1 MVSLIISFMVQPVSA
16 GTYDDEKNSAQNEIY
31 EAQKAIE
38 ELEGKKADVDA
49 YIEQIDASIDQMNA
63 NLASINT
70 QVTVKQQEIDT
81 SNELIAQKEAEI
93 VQQHED
99 MKKRI
104 KFMYENADT
113 QYVEMILGSENFS
126 DFLNKADFFSELTT
140 YDRNMVLKMEETK
153 IQLQEQKAQ
162 LEQEM
167 SDLQLLQADAL
178 AQKAEAE
185 TLMDEKEEQMAV
197 YESQIDLEQ
206 KEIEAQQAILAR
218 INQLEALE
226 GSGNYYI
233 PGSLFSWP
241 VPSVTKANITSHYG
255 TRYHPISHTYKMH
268 YGVDIGASY
277 GANIIAACTGTVTI
291 ASYGYNGGA
300 GNYVA
305 ISHGNGLSTVYYH
318 CSSLLVT
325 AGQTVVEGTPIALIG
340 STGSSTGNHLH
351 FGVISGGGYVNPQTY
366 LGY

>member
-1 MVSLIISFMVQPVSA
+1 MSFMAQPVTA
-16 GTYDDEKNSAQNEIY
+16 GEYDDEKNDAQNEIY
-31 EAQKAIE
+31 NAQQAIQD
-38 ELEGKKADVDA
+38 LQNKKADVDA
-49 YIEQIDASIDQMNA
+49 YITQIDASIDQMNA
-63 NLASINT
+63 NLASINS
-70 QVTVKQQEIDT
+70 QVTAKQQEIDT

-126 DFLNKADFFSELTT
+126 DFINKADFFSELTT

-153 IQLQEQKAQ
+153 AQ
-162 LEQEM
+162 LEVQKTQLEDEM
-167 SDLQLLQADAL
+167 ADLQLLQADAL
-178 AQKAEAE
+178 AQKNEAQ
-185 TLMDEKEEQMAV
+185 TLMAEKEKQMAV
-197 YESQIDLEQ
+197 YDSQIDLEQ
-206 KEIEAQQAILAR
+206 KEIEAQQAILR
-218 INQLEALE
+218 KIQELES
-226 GSGNYYI
+226 SGGTNYYL
-233 PGSLFSWP
+233 GGEFAWP
-241 VPSVTKANITSHYG
+241 VPSSGNITSHYG
-255 TRYHPISHTYKMH
+255 MRYHPISGQYKLH
-268 YGVDIGASY
+268 QGID
-277 GANIIAACTGTVTI
+277 IAAGYGSNIVAACSGTVTI

-325 AGQTVVEGTPIALIG
+325 AGQFVVEGTPVALIG

-351 FGVISGGGYVNPQTY
+351 FGVIKNGNYVDPKGY